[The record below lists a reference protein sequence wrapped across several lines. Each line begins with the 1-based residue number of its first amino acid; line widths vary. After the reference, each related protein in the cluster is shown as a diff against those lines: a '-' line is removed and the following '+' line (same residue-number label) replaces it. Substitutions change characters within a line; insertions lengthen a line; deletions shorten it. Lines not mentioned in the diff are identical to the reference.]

1 MQSEF
6 KRDMKAGTFSMVD
19 RVPEG
24 RKPVDSKWRFDYK
37 TDKVEKITKFK
48 GRLVAKGFTQIR
60 NVDYTHSYFR
70 CPSSPSINLV
80 LAVAHEWGLP
90 PYHFDVAQ
98 GYIRASLDE

>member
-6 KRDMKAGTFSMVD
+6 KGDMKAGTVSMVD

-24 RKPVDSKWRFDYK
+24 RKPVDSEWCFDYK
-37 TDKVEKITKFK
+37 IDKVENNTKFK
-48 GRLVAKGFTQIR
+48 ERLVARGFTQIR

-80 LAVAHEWGLP
+80 FHTRSSTRMGTATLP
-90 PYHFDVAQ
+90 F
-98 GYIRASLDE
+98 